1 MRPRTGER
9 AVAIYYDG
17 QQIIQ
22 MLEHYGLEETSE
34 TPVITESQVEP
45 QRVLTFLVMLM
56 LIGRRSWQE
65 NMNVFDIDELSKR
78 PRIPKKTIYKWA
90 REKKIPC
97 LEIGKHL
104 RFIELDIDQWF
115 SLSLG

>member
-1 MRPRTGER
+1 
-9 AVAIYYDG
+9 
-17 QQIIQ
+17 
-22 MLEHYGLEETSE
+22 
-34 TPVITESQVEP
+34 
-45 QRVLTFLVMLM
+45 
-56 LIGRRSWQE
+56 
-65 NMNVFDIDELSKR
+65 MNVFDIDELSKR

>member
-45 QRVLTFLVMLM
+45 QRVLTFLVRLM
-56 LIGRRSWQE
+56 LIGRRS
-65 NMNVFDIDELSKR
+65 
-78 PRIPKKTIYKWA
+78 
-90 REKKIPC
+90 
-97 LEIGKHL
+97 
-104 RFIELDIDQWF
+104 
-115 SLSLG
+115 